1 MMYCATMSLT
11 NTGIGSFFFVRGD
24 ANLSMDM
31 EVVFHRWGG
40 EYGSIHVRKWTSI
53 EVKHHRE

>member
-1 MMYCATMSLT
+1 MSLT